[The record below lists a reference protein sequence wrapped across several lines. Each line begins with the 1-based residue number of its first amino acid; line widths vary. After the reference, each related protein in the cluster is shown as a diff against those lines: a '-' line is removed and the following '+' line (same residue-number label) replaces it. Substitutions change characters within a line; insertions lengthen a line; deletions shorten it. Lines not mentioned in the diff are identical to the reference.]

1 MPTVEFP
8 AAEPLDDAVVA
19 AVADAFM
26 HPAYVYLLRV
36 VEAAQETHPNA
47 NMPTVEFPAAEPAF
61 DAADAAVADELTHPE
76 KVYLLRTD
84 KAPLGQLKPNANMPT
99 VPL

>member
-1 MPTVEFP
+1 MPTLEFP
-8 AAEPLDDAVVA
+8 AAELFDDAVVA

-36 VEAAQETHPNA
+36 VDGVQDAKPNA
-47 NMPTVEFPAAEPAF
+47 NMPTVEFPAAEPPP

-76 KVYLLRTD
+76 KVYLLRVVN
-84 KAPLGQLKPNANMPT
+84 PPPPQL
-99 VPL
+99 